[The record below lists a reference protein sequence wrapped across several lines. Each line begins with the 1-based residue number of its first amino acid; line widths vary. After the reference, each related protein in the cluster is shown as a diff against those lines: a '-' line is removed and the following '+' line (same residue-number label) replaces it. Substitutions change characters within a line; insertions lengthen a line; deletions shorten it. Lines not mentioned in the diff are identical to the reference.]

1 MTSLL
6 THDENANQYD
16 PFLVTESN
24 TLKKKSNRTIVDSI
38 IHKKKIFT
46 FLKKKYVYFFK
57 GEIRVLNRVLL

>member
-38 IHKKKIFT
+38 IHKKKNIYFP
-46 FLKKKYVYFFK
+46 KK
-57 GEIRVLNRVLL
+57 EIRVFF